1 MANPEDNNDDYWK
14 KAVDLLTGY
23 VLPERKTLF
32 DTLKG
37 NDDIPMIHVRVEDE
51 GGPGYSSGFLSSGG
65 WGTHNT
71 NYTIPYYQP
80 AGNGTDVSEGSYLY
94 RYRVY
99 ITFLATPAAAPPS
112 GEDVIA
118 KFEKTSKVL
127 MDKGGSNSEGEK
139 LDWDT
144 SALVQYI
151 YGSKAALDQLTMW
164 PYSTHGFENRGIKVG
179 DATYVDLLT
188 FTKTAQAF
196 DRVVKFFEDSA
207 VTIGKWDTENIGEG
221 SDSWDG
227 TSAAIFKELI
237 HKLARNY
244 EGYADQLDGKGTDG
258 STVTID
264 TVTVTSEPARALAA
278 AQAVVLEQAQNLR
291 DAWVA
296 WRAESNPQRW
306 LYDMLQDAR
315 FRLIDNQFDNTD
327 FETVSSGSGPYTT
340 WHNYVVSTA
349 NFRNE
354 IVVGEKSYG
363 KPSDMTTWKA
373 IADEAVRRWEQS
385 VQDWLS
391 TKGAEAIVAINK
403 AFKEAEKAF
412 DTSITDKD
420 DRPLSEISAK
430 EEAAAE
436 KKKAEAEAAAAK
448 AAAEKEKAEAK
459 AEAEKEKAEAKAERD
474 KEKAEAEKEKAEAKA
489 EAEKEKAEAK
499 AERDKEKAEAEKE
512 KAEAKAAAE
521 KEKAEAKAEQ
531 EKEKAEAKAEQ
542 EAAKAAA
549 EKEKAEAKAEQ
560 EKEKAEA
567 KAEQEAAKEEAE
579 KEKAE
584 AKAEQAAAKEEAE
597 KEKAEAKQAAAQQQA
612 FVLAQNQKAQDEA
625 KKERERAAAQAEADR
640 AEAKAEQ
647 EAAKAEAEKEKAEA
661 KAEQEA
667 EKAEAKR
674 EQEAAK
680 AQAEQEKAEAK
691 AEQEAAKAEAKAEQE
706 AAKAEAKAEQE
717 AAKAEAEKEK
727 AEAKAEQE
735 AARAEAKQEQAAAR
749 AEAEREQE
757 AARAEADA
765 EREAAKR
772 DQADAQSRA
781 EAQQEEARR
790 EALQERQQARLD
802 AENAKADAQADYEQ
816 QKAEARAE
824 RDAVLQEADRQETA
838 ARQEYE
844 REKAE
849 AQEQRDQAR
858 QDAEQERAE
867 ARREYEREIAAGA
880 DEEEAREEYDR
891 RIAEIDA
898 AEREALE
905 RADAAEAEARSEYD
919 QAKADAQ
926 AEREEART
934 EAEQARKDA
943 KAEYDRRMA
952 GIQAEYDRITADD
965 KDIDELIRQRIADL
979 PEPPDLSAYNGGGS
993 TGSAGS
999 AYSSVFDDNLY
1010 NQDDLA
1016 SALGRPQGGD
1026 ALAGAS
1032 ADGTGTGAGSPG
1044 MYPPMMRG
1052 AGGEAGGNS
1061 GERTRTVIE
1070 PGVGRSGRTAAAQTV
1085 GDEEHRVVPR
1095 STQTSSSTPFMPP
1108 MGGMG
1113 GAGER
1118 PQTESGDR
1126 ERTTW
1131 LAEDED
1137 VWGTDEG
1144 GAPQALGR

>member
-37 NDDIPMIHVRVEDE
+37 NDGIPMIHVRVEDE

-80 AGNGTDVSEGSYLY
+80 AGNDTSVSEGSYLY

-179 DATYVDLLT
+179 DGTYVDLLT

-207 VTIGKWDTENIGEG
+207 VTIGTWDTENIGEG

-227 TSAAIFKELI
+227 TSAAVFKALI

-244 EGYADQLDGKGTDG
+244 EGYADQIDGKGTEG
-258 STVTID
+258 SAVTID
-264 TVTVTSEPARALAA
+264 TVTVSSEPARALAA
-278 AQAVVLEQAQNLR
+278 AQSVVLEQAQNLR

-315 FRLIDNQFDNTD
+315 FNLIENQFEKTD
-327 FETVSSGSGPYTT
+327 FDTVSSGSGPYTT

-349 NFRNE
+349 GFRNE
-354 IVVGEKSYG
+354 IVIGEKSYG
-363 KPSDMTTWKA
+363 RPSDMTTWKA
-373 IADEAVRRWEQS
+373 IAEEAVRRWEQS

-391 TKGAEAIVAINK
+391 TKGAEAIVAVNK

-412 DTSITDKD
+412 DTSITDRD
-420 DRPLSEISAK
+420 DRPLSEIAAK
-430 EEAAAE
+430 EEADAE

-448 AAAEKEKAEAK
+448 AQAEKEKAEAK
-459 AEAEKEKAEAKAERD
+459 AAAEKEKAEAKAERD

-489 EAEKEKAEAK
+489 AAEKEKAEAKAAAEKEKAEAK

-531 EKEKAEAKAEQ
+531 DKEKAEAKAEQ
-542 EAAKAAA
+542 A
-549 EKEKAEAKAEQ
+549 
-560 EKEKAEA
+560 
-567 KAEQEAAKEEAE
+567 AAKEAAE

-584 AKAEQAAAKEEAE
+584 AKAEQAAAKEEAA
-597 KEKAEAKQAAAQQQA
+597 KEKAEAKAAAAEQQA

-647 EAAKAEAEKEKAEA
+647 EAAKEEAAREQAEAKAEQEAAKEEARREQEAAKAQAEKEKAEA

-667 EKAEAKR
+667 
-674 EQEAAK
+674 AK
-680 AQAEQEKAEAK
+680 AA
-691 AEQEAAKAEAKAEQE
+691 
-706 AAKAEAKAEQE
+706 
-717 AAKAEAEKEK
+717 AEKEK

-735 AARAEAKQEQAAAR
+735 AARAEAKADQEAAK
-749 AEAEREQE
+749 AEAKAEQE
-757 AARAEADA
+757 AARAEAVA
-765 EREAAKR
+765 EREAAKQ
-772 DQADAQSRA
+772 DQADARARA

-816 QKAEARAE
+816 QKAEARAD
-824 RDAVLQEADRQETA
+824 RDAALQEADRQEAA

-844 REKAE
+844 REKTE

-858 QDAEQERAE
+858 QDAERERAE
-867 ARREYEREIAAGA
+867 ARREYEREIAAGT
-880 DEEEAREEYDR
+880 DEKEAREEYDR
-891 RIAEIDA
+891 RIEEIDA

-919 QAKADAQ
+919 RAKADAQ

-943 KAEYDRRMA
+943 KSAYDQRMRD
-952 GIQAEYDRITADD
+952 IQAEYDRINADQ

-979 PEPPDLSAYNGGGS
+979 PEPPDLSAHGGGS

-999 AYSSVFDDNLY
+999 TYSSVFDDNLY

-1016 SALGRPQGGD
+1016 SALGRPQGSD

-1032 ADGTGTGAGSPG
+1032 GDGTGTGAGSPG

-1052 AGGEAGGNS
+1052 AGGDAGGNS

-1070 PGVGRSGRTAAAQTV
+1070 PTVGRSGRTTAAQTV
-1085 GDEEHRVVPR
+1085 DDEEHRVVPR
-1095 STQTSSSTPFMPP
+1095 STQTSSSMPFMPP

>member
-1 MANPEDNNDDYWK
+1 MANPGDNNNDNWK

-32 DTLKG
+32 DDLKG
-37 NDDIPMIHVRVEDE
+37 NDGIPLIHVRLDKH
-51 GGPGYSSGFLSSGG
+51 GGPDYSSGFLSSSG
-65 WGTHNT
+65 WKTHNT
-71 NYTIPYYQP
+71 DYTIPFYRPSDDSQ
-80 AGNGTDVSEGSYLY
+80 DVSAGKYLY
-94 RYRVY
+94 RYRAY
-99 ITFLATPAAAPPS
+99 ITFLASGQDWPPGGNDIIPDYS
-112 GEDVIA
+112 
-118 KFEKTSKVL
+118 KTSERLK
-127 MDKGGSNSEGEK
+127 DKGGWNKEGEK
-139 LDWDT
+139 LDWNT
-144 SALVQYI
+144 NALVRYV
-151 YGSKAALDQLTMW
+151 YGSRDALSQITMW
-164 PYSTHGFENRGIKVG
+164 PYSTHGFKNRGYPVN
-179 DATYVDLLT
+179 DADYVDLRT
-188 FTKTAQAF
+188 FTETAKAF

-227 TSAAIFKELI
+227 TSAAIFKALI

-244 EGYADQLDGKGTDG
+244 EGYADQLNGKGGEGTA
-258 STVTID
+258 VTID
-264 TVTVTSEPARALAA
+264 GVTVTSAPARALAEA
-278 AQAVVLEQAQNLR
+278 QGVLLAQAQKLHDTWN
-291 DAWVA
+291 AWK
-296 WRAESNPQRW
+296 AESNPQRW
-306 LYDMLQDAR
+306 LYDMLQNAR
-315 FRLIDNQFDNTD
+315 LTLFDTQYDKTD
-327 FETVSSGSGPYTT
+327 IETISNNSGPYTS
-340 WHNYVVSTA
+340 WHNYVVSTDG
-349 NFRNE
+349 FRNE
-354 IVVGEKSYG
+354 IVIEGKSYG
-363 KPSDMTTWKA
+363 KPSEMTTWKA

-391 TKGAEAIVAINK
+391 TAGAEAIVEIHK
-403 AFKEAEKAF
+403 AFKTAEKAF

-430 EEAAAE
+430 VEADAE
-436 KKKAEAEAAAAK
+436 KKKAAAEAAAAK
-448 AAAEKEKAEAK
+448 AER
-459 AEAEKEKAEAKAERD
+459 EKEKAEAKAERE

-489 EAEKEKAEAK
+489 
-499 AERDKEKAEAEKE
+499 
-512 KAEAKAAAE
+512 
-521 KEKAEAKAEQ
+521 
-531 EKEKAEAKAEQ
+531 
-542 EAAKAAA
+542 
-549 EKEKAEAKAEQ
+549 
-560 EKEKAEA
+560 
-567 KAEQEAAKEEAE
+567 EAE

-597 KEKAEAKQAAAQQQA
+597 KEKAEAKAEQEREKAEAKAEQAAAKEEAEKEKAEAKAEQEREKAEAKAEQAAAKEEAEKEKAEAKAEQEREKAEAKAEQAAAKEEAQQQQA
-612 FVLAQNQKAQDEA
+612 LVLAQNQKAQDEA
-625 KKERERAAAQAEADR
+625 KKERERASAQAEADR

-647 EAAKAEAEKEKAEA
+647 EAAKAEAAAEKEAAKQEQAQAKAEA
-661 KAEQEA
+661 E
-667 EKAEAKR
+667 R

-680 AQAEQEKAEAK
+680 AEAEQEKAEAK
-691 AEQEAAKAEAKAEQE
+691 AEQDREKAEAE
-706 AAKAEAKAEQE
+706 AEQE

-735 AARAEAKQEQAAAR
+735 AAKAEAKQEQETAKAEAAAEKEAAEQEQAQAK

-757 AARAEADA
+757 AAKSEAAA

-772 DQADAQSRA
+772 EQTDAQSRA

-790 EALQERQQARLD
+790 EALREQQQARLD
-802 AENAKADAQADYEQ
+802 AQNAKAEAQADYEQ

-824 RDAVLQEADRQETA
+824 RDAALQEADRQEAA

-844 REKAE
+844 QEKAE

-867 ARREYEREIAAGA
+867 ARREYEREIAAGT
-880 DEEEAREEYDR
+880 DEKEAREEYDR
-891 RIAEIDA
+891 RIEEIDA

-919 QAKADAQ
+919 RAKADAQ
-926 AEREEART
+926 AERTEART
-934 EAEQARKDA
+934 EAEPARKDA
-943 KAEYDRRMA
+943 KAEYDQRM
-952 GIQAEYDRITADD
+952 GDIQAEYDRISADQ

-979 PEPPDLSAYNGGGS
+979 PEPPDLSAYNPGGS
-993 TGSAGS
+993 AGSAGS
-999 AYSSVFDDNLY
+999 AYSSAFSDNLY

-1016 SALGRPQGGD
+1016 SALGRPQSGD

-1032 ADGTGTGAGSPG
+1032 AGGTGTGAGSPG

-1052 AGGEAGGNS
+1052 AGGEAGGGS
-1061 GERTRTVIE
+1061 GERARTVIE
-1070 PGVGRSGRTAAAQTV
+1070 PVVGRSGRTAATTPTV
-1085 GDEEHRVVPR
+1085 DDEEHRVVPR

-1108 MGGMG
+1108 MGPMG
-1113 GAGER
+1113 GAGAGDR

>member
-1 MANPEDNNDDYWK
+1 MANPEDNNNDNWK

-37 NDDIPMIHVRVEDE
+37 NDDIPLIHVRTEDE
-51 GGPGYSSGFLSSGG
+51 GGPEYSSGFLSSGG
-65 WGTHNT
+65 WKTHNT
-71 NYTIPYYQP
+71 DYTIPYYRP
-80 AGNGTDVSEGSYLY
+80 AGDGTEVSDGSYLY
-94 RYRVY
+94 QYRVY
-99 ITFLATPAAAPPS
+99 ITFLASGQSWPPS
-112 GEDVIA
+112 GDDIIPGYT
-118 KFEKTSKVL
+118 KTSDKL
-127 MDKGGSNSEGEK
+127 KDKGGTNSEGEK

-144 SALVQYI
+144 NPLVQYL
-151 YGSKAALDQLTMW
+151 YGSKAALSHLTMW
-164 PYSTHGFENRGIKVG
+164 PYSTHGFENRGIPVN
-179 DATYVDLLT
+179 DADYVDLRT
-188 FTKTAQAF
+188 FTEAAKAF

-221 SDSWDG
+221 SDAWDG
-227 TSAAIFKELI
+227 TSAIIFKELI

-244 EGYADQLDGKGTDG
+244 EGYADQVSGKGGDEVA
-258 STVTID
+258 VTID
-264 TVTVTSEPARALAA
+264 DVTVTSEPARALAE
-278 AQAVVLEQAQNLR
+278 AQRVILTQAQNLYN
-291 DAWVA
+291 AWEA
-296 WRAESNPQRW
+296 WKAESNPQRW

-315 FRLIDNQFDNTD
+315 LKLFDTQFDKTD
-327 FETVSSGSGPYTT
+327 IDTVSSGSGMATS
-340 WHNYVVSTA
+340 WHNYVVSTSG
-349 NFRNE
+349 FRNE
-354 IVVGEKSYG
+354 ILIGDKSYG

-391 TKGAEAIVAINK
+391 TAGAEAIVAIHN
-403 AFKEAEKAF
+403 AFKAAEKAF

-420 DRPLSEISAK
+420 DRPLSEISADA
-430 EEAAAE
+430 EADAE

-448 AAAEKEKAEAK
+448 AEAEREKAEAKAEREREK
-459 AEAEKEKAEAKAERD
+459 AEAEKEKAAAKAEAEREKAEAKAERER
-474 KEKAEAEKEKAEAKA
+474 EKAEAEKEKAEAKA
-489 EAEKEKAEAK
+489 EAEREKAEAK
-499 AERDKEKAEAEKE
+499 AEHER
-512 KAEAKAAAE
+512 
-521 KEKAEAKAEQ
+521 
-531 EKEKAEAKAEQ
+531 EKAEAKAEQ
-542 EAAKAAA
+542 EAAKAEADKEKAEAKAEADREKAEEKAEQEAAKAEAKAEQEAAKADA

-560 EKEKAEA
+560 
-567 KAEQEAAKEEAE
+567 QAE
-579 KEKAE
+579 K
-584 AKAEQAAAKEEAE
+584 AAAKQDAEE
-597 KEKAEAKQAAAQQQA
+597 QRQ
-612 FVLAQNQKAQDEA
+612 FILAQNQKAQADA
-625 KKERERAAAQAEADR
+625 NKERERAAAQAEADR

-647 EAAKAEAEKEKAEA
+647 AAAKEEAEKEKAEA

-680 AQAEQEKAEAK
+680 A
-691 AEQEAAKAEAKAEQE
+691 
-706 AAKAEAKAEQE
+706 
-717 AAKAEAEKEK
+717 EAEKEK

-735 AARAEAKQEQAAAR
+735 AEKAAAKQEQEAAKQEAEQEKAAAKQ
-749 AEAEREQE
+749 EQE
-757 AARAEADA
+757 AAKQEAEQEKAAAKQEQEAAKAEADA
-765 EREAAKR
+765 EREAAK
-772 DQADAQSRA
+772 QEQSDAQARA

-790 EALQERQQARLD
+790 AALQERQQARLD
-802 AENAKADAQADYEQ
+802 AQNAKDDAQADYEQ

-824 RDAVLQEADRQETA
+824 RDAALQDADRQEQQ

-844 REKAE
+844 QEKAQ

-858 QDAEQERAE
+858 EDAERERAE
-867 ARREYEREIAAGA
+867 ARQEYDREIAAGR
-880 DEEEAREEYDR
+880 DENDAREDYDR

-898 AEREALE
+898 AEREAVE
-905 RADAAEAEARSEYD
+905 RADAAEADARAEYD
-919 QAKADAQ
+919 EAKADVQ
-926 AEREEART
+926 AERDEARG

-943 KAEYDRRMA
+943 KADYDRRMA
-952 GIQAEYDRITADD
+952 DIQAEYDRIGADD

-979 PEPPDLSAYNGGGS
+979 PEPPDLSGYPQGGS
-993 TGSAGS
+993 GGSAGS
-999 AYSSVFDDNLY
+999 AYSSVFSDNLY

-1016 SALGRPQGGD
+1016 SALGRPQGD

-1032 ADGTGTGAGSPG
+1032 ADGSGTGAGSPG

-1052 AGGEAGGNS
+1052 AGGEAGGGGS
-1061 GERTRTVIE
+1061 GERTRNVIE
-1070 PGVGRSGRTAAAQTV
+1070 PSVGRSARTAATTTV
-1085 GDEEHRVVPR
+1085 DEEHRVAPR

-1113 GAGER
+1113 GAGEGR

>member
-37 NDDIPMIHVRVEDE
+37 NDGIPMIHVRVEDE

-80 AGNGTDVSEGSYLY
+80 AGNDQDVSEGSYLY

-99 ITFLATPAAAPPS
+99 ITFLATPSAAPPS

-151 YGSKAALDQLTMW
+151 YGSVSALDQLTMW

-179 DATYVDLLT
+179 DSTYVDLLT
-188 FTKTAQAF
+188 FTNTARAF
-196 DRVVKFFEDSA
+196 DRVVKFFEDGS

-244 EGYADQLDGKGTDG
+244 EGYADQLDGKGTEG
-258 STVTID
+258 SAVTID
-264 TVTVTSEPARALAA
+264 TVTVTSEPARALAT
-278 AQAVVLEQAQNLR
+278 AQGVVLAQAQNLR

-315 FRLIDNQFDNTD
+315 LTLFDTQFDKTD
-327 FETVSSGSGPYTT
+327 IDTVSSGSGAYTS

-349 NFRNE
+349 GFRNE
-354 IVVGEKSYG
+354 IVIGEKSYG

-412 DTSITDKD
+412 DTSITDRD

-430 EEAAAE
+430 EEADAE
-436 KKKAEAEAAAAK
+436 KKKAAAEAAAAK
-448 AAAEKEKAEAK
+448 AEAEREKAEAKAERDREKAEAKAERDREKAEADKEKAEAK
-459 AEAEKEKAEAKAERD
+459 AEADREKAEAKAERD
-474 KEKAEAEKEKAEAKA
+474 REKAEADKERAEAKA
-489 EAEKEKAEAK
+489 EADREKAEAK
-499 AERDKEKAEAEKE
+499 AERDREKAEADKE
-512 KAEAKAAAE
+512 RAEAKAEADREKADAKAVQEAAKAE
-521 KEKAEAKAEQ
+521 ADKEKAEAKAEQ
-531 EKEKAEAKAEQ
+531 Q
-542 EAAKAAA
+542 
-549 EKEKAEAKAEQ
+549 
-560 EKEKAEA
+560 
-567 KAEQEAAKEEAE
+567 
-579 KEKAE
+579 
-584 AKAEQAAAKEEAE
+584 
-597 KEKAEAKQAAAQQQA
+597 KEKAEAKQEAAEQQA
-612 FVLAQNQKAQDEA
+612 FIRAQNQKAQDEA
-625 KKERERAAAQAEADR
+625 RKERERAAAQAEADR
-640 AEAKAEQ
+640 SEAKAEQ

-667 EKAEAKR
+667 EKAEAK
-674 EQEAAK
+674 AA
-680 AQAEQEKAEAK
+680 
-691 AEQEAAKAEAKAEQE
+691 
-706 AAKAEAKAEQE
+706 QE

-727 AEAKAEQE
+727 AEAKAAQEAAKSEAKAQQE
-735 AARAEAKQEQAAAR
+735 AARAEAAAG
-749 AEAEREQE
+749 
-757 AARAEADA
+757 
-765 EREAAKR
+765 REAAEQ
-772 DQADAQSRA
+772 DQADAQARA
-781 EAQQEEARR
+781 EARQEEARR
-790 EALQERQQARLD
+790 EALQEKQQARLD
-802 AENAKADAQADYEQ
+802 AQHAKADAQADYEQ
-816 QKAEARAE
+816 QKSEARAE
-824 RDAVLQEADRQETA
+824 RDAALQEADRQEAA

-844 REKAE
+844 QEKAE
-849 AQEQRDQAR
+849 AQEQRDRAR

-867 ARREYEREIAAGA
+867 ARQEYERQIAAGT
-880 DEEEAREEYDR
+880 DENEAREEYDR
-891 RIAEIDA
+891 RLAEIDA

-919 QAKADAQ
+919 EAKAGAQ

-943 KAEYDRRMA
+943 KAEYDRRMG
-952 GIQAEYDRITADD
+952 GIQAEYDRMTAGE
-965 KDIDELIRQRIADL
+965 KDIDELIRRRIADL
-979 PEPPDLSAYNGGGS
+979 PEPPDLSAWNGGGS

-999 AYSSVFDDNLY
+999 TGSGSAYSSVFNDNLY
-1010 NQDDLA
+1010 NQDDLT
-1016 SALGRPQGGD
+1016 SALGRPQGGG

-1032 ADGTGTGAGSPG
+1032 ADGTGTGPGSPG

-1052 AGGEAGGNS
+1052 AGGEAGGGS

-1070 PGVGRSGRTAAAQTV
+1070 PSAGRSGRPAGAAQTV
-1085 GDEEHRVVPR
+1085 DDEEHRVVPR
-1095 STQTSSSTPFMPP
+1095 TTQTSSSTPFMPP

-1113 GAGER
+1113 GAGDR

>member
-37 NDDIPMIHVRVEDE
+37 NDGIPMIHVRVEDE

-80 AGNGTDVSEGSYLY
+80 AGNDTSVSEGSYLY

-179 DATYVDLLT
+179 DGTYVDLLT

-207 VTIGKWDTENIGEG
+207 VTLGAWDTENIGEG

-227 TSAAIFKELI
+227 TSAAVFKALV

-244 EGYADQLDGKGTDG
+244 EGYADQIDGKGTDG
-258 STVTID
+258 SAVTID

-278 AQAVVLEQAQNLR
+278 AQSVVLEQAQNLR

-315 FRLIDNQFDNTD
+315 FNLIENQFEKTD
-327 FETVSSGSGPYTT
+327 FDTVSSGSGPYTT

-349 NFRNE
+349 GFRNE

-363 KPSDMTTWKA
+363 RPSDMTTWKA

-391 TKGAEAIVAINK
+391 TKGAEAIVAVNK

-412 DTSITDKD
+412 DTSITDRD
-420 DRPLSEISAK
+420 DRPLSEIAAK
-430 EEAAAE
+430 EEADAE

-448 AAAEKEKAEAK
+448 AQAEKEKAEAK
-459 AEAEKEKAEAKAERD
+459 AQAEKEKAEAKAERE
-474 KEKAEAEKEKAEAKA
+474 KEKAEAEKEKADAKA
-489 EAEKEKAEAK
+489 QAEKEKAEAK
-499 AERDKEKAEAEKE
+499 AEREKEKAEAEKE
-512 KAEAKAAAE
+512 KADAKAQAE
-521 KEKAEAKAEQ
+521 KEKAEAKAEREKEKSEA
-531 EKEKAEAKAEQ
+531 EKEKADAKAEQ
-542 EAAKAAA
+542 ER
-549 EKEKAEAKAEQ
+549 
-560 EKEKAEA
+560 
-567 KAEQEAAKEEAE
+567 
-579 KEKAE
+579 EKAE

-597 KEKAEAKQAAAQQQA
+597 KEKAEAKAEQEREKAEAKAEQAAAKEEAEKEKAEAKAAAAEQQA

-647 EAAKAEAEKEKAEA
+647 EAAKEEVEKEKAEARAEQEREKAEARAEQAAAKEEAEKEKAEA
-661 KAEQEA
+661 KAEQ
-667 EKAEAKR
+667 
-674 EQEAAK
+674 AA
-680 AQAEQEKAEAK
+680 ARAEAK
-691 AEQEAAKAEAKAEQE
+691 AEQDAV
-706 AAKAEAKAEQE
+706 
-717 AAKAEAEKEK
+717 
-727 AEAKAEQE
+727 
-735 AARAEAKQEQAAAR
+735 
-749 AEAEREQE
+749 
-757 AARAEADA
+757 RAEADA
-765 EREAAKR
+765 EREAATR
-772 DQADAQSRA
+772 EQADARSRA

-816 QKAEARAE
+816 QKTEARAD
-824 RDAVLQEADRQETA
+824 RDTALQEADRQEAA

-844 REKAE
+844 REKDE

-858 QDAEQERAE
+858 QDAERERAE
-867 ARREYEREIAAGA
+867 ARREYEREIAAGT
-880 DEEEAREEYDR
+880 DEKEAREEYDR
-891 RIAEIDA
+891 RIAGIDA
-898 AEREALE
+898 AEQAAAD
-905 RADAAEAEARSEYD
+905 RAAAAEADAKREYD
-919 QAKADAQ
+919 EAKADAQ
-926 AEREEART
+926 AEREEVRT

-943 KAEYDRRMA
+943 KSAYDQRMRD
-952 GIQAEYDRITADD
+952 IQAEYDRINAGE

-979 PEPPDLSAYNGGGS
+979 PEPPDLSAYGGGS

-1010 NQDDLA
+1010 NQDDLS
-1016 SALGRPQGGD
+1016 SALGRPQGSG

-1032 ADGTGTGAGSPG
+1032 ADGTGTGSGSPG
-1044 MYPPMMRG
+1044 MYPPMTRG

-1070 PGVGRSGRTAAAQTV
+1070 PAVGRSGRTTGAQTV

-1095 STQTSSSTPFMPP
+1095 STPTSSSTPFMPP

>member
-37 NDDIPMIHVRVEDE
+37 NDGIPMIHVRVEDE
-51 GGPGYSSGFLSSGG
+51 GGPEYSSGFLSSGG

-80 AGNGTDVSEGSYLY
+80 AGNDTSVSEGSYLY
-94 RYRVY
+94 QYRVY

-179 DATYVDLLT
+179 DGTYVDLLT

-227 TSAAIFKELI
+227 TSAAVFKELI

-244 EGYADQLDGKGTDG
+244 EGYADQIDGKGTAG
-258 STVTID
+258 SAVTID

-278 AQAVVLEQAQNLR
+278 AQGVVLEQAQNLR

-315 FRLIDNQFDNTD
+315 FNLIDNQFDKTD
-327 FETVSSGSGPYTT
+327 FDTVSSGSGPYTT

-354 IVVGEKSYG
+354 IVIGEKSYG

-373 IADEAVRRWEQS
+373 IAEEAVRRWEQS

-391 TKGAEAIVAINK
+391 TKGAEAIVAVNK

-412 DTSITDKD
+412 DTSITDRD
-420 DRPLSEISAK
+420 DRPLSEIAAR
-430 EEAAAE
+430 EEADAE
-436 KKKAEAEAAAAK
+436 KKKAEADAAA
-448 AAAEKEKAEAK
+448 AK
-459 AEAEKEKAEAKAERD
+459 AEAEKEKAEAKAERE

-499 AERDKEKAEAEKE
+499 AEREKE
-512 KAEAKAAAE
+512 KAEA
-521 KEKAEAKAEQ
+521 

-542 EAAKAAA
+542 EAAKA
-549 EKEKAEAKAEQ
+549 EA

-567 KAEQEAAKEEAE
+567 KAEQEAAKAEAE

-597 KEKAEAKQAAAQQQA
+597 KEKAEAKAAAAEQQA

-647 EAAKAEAEKEKAEA
+647 EAAKEEAEKEKAEARAEQEAAQAEAKREQEAAKAQAEKEKAEA

-667 EKAEAKR
+667 EKAEAK
-674 EQEAAK
+674 
-680 AQAEQEKAEAK
+680 AEQAAAREEAEKEKAEAR
-691 AEQEAAKAEAKAEQE
+691 AEQEAAQ
-706 AAKAEAKAEQE
+706 AEAKAEQE

-727 AEAKAEQE
+727 AEARAEQE
-735 AARAEAKQEQAAAR
+735 AAQAEAKQEQAAAR
-749 AEAEREQE
+749 
-757 AARAEADA
+757 ADA

-824 RDAVLQEADRQETA
+824 RDAALQEADRQEAA

-844 REKAE
+844 QEKAE

-867 ARREYEREIAAGA
+867 ARQEYEREIASGTA
-880 DEEEAREEYDR
+880 ENEAREEYDR

-898 AEREALE
+898 AERGAVD
-905 RADAAEAEARSEYD
+905 RANAAEAEARNEYD
-919 QAKADAQ
+919 RAKADAQ

-943 KAEYDRRMA
+943 KAEYDQRM
-952 GIQAEYDRITADD
+952 GDIQAEYDRINADQ
-965 KDIDELIRQRIADL
+965 KNIDELIRQRIADL
-979 PEPPDLSAYNGGGS
+979 PQPPDVSAYNGGGS
-993 TGSAGS
+993 PGS
-999 AYSSVFDDNLY
+999 AYSSVFNDNLY
-1010 NQDDLA
+1010 NQDDPS
-1016 SALGRPQGGD
+1016 SALGRPQGSG

-1032 ADGTGTGAGSPG
+1032 ADGTGTGSGSPG

-1070 PGVGRSGRTAAAQTV
+1070 PAVGRSGRTTAAQTV
-1085 GDEEHRVVPR
+1085 DDEEHRVVPR
-1095 STQTSSSTPFMPP
+1095 TTQTSSSTPFMPP

>member
-37 NDDIPMIHVRVEDE
+37 NDGIPMIHVRVEDE

-80 AGNGTDVSEGSYLY
+80 AGNDTSVSEGSYLY

-144 SALVQYI
+144 SALVQYV

-207 VTIGKWDTENIGEG
+207 VTIGTWDTENIGEG

-227 TSAAIFKELI
+227 TSAAVFKALI

-244 EGYADQLDGKGTDG
+244 EGYADQIDGKGTEG
-258 STVTID
+258 SAVTID
-264 TVTVTSEPARALAA
+264 TVTVSSEPARALAA
-278 AQAVVLEQAQNLR
+278 AQSVVLEQAQNLR

-315 FRLIDNQFDNTD
+315 FNLIENQFEKTD
-327 FETVSSGSGPYTT
+327 FDTVSSGSGPYTS

-349 NFRNE
+349 GFRNE
-354 IVVGEKSYG
+354 IVIGEKSYG
-363 KPSDMTTWKA
+363 RPSDMTTWKA
-373 IADEAVRRWEQS
+373 IAEEAVRRWEQS

-391 TKGAEAIVAINK
+391 TKGAEAIVAVNK

-412 DTSITDKD
+412 DTSITDRD
-420 DRPLSEISAK
+420 DRPLSEIAAK

-448 AAAEKEKAEAK
+448 AQAEKEKAEAKAAAEKEKAEAK
-459 AEAEKEKAEAKAERD
+459 AA
-474 KEKAEAEKEKAEAKA
+474 
-489 EAEKEKAEAK
+489 AEKEKAEAK

-531 EKEKAEAKAEQ
+531 DKEKAEAKAEQ

-560 EKEKAEA
+560 A
-567 KAEQEAAKEEAE
+567 AAKEAAE

-584 AKAEQAAAKEEAE
+584 AKAE
-597 KEKAEAKQAAAQQQA
+597 AAQQQA

-625 KKERERAAAQAEADR
+625 KKERERAAAQAEANR

-647 EAAKAEAEKEKAEA
+647 EAAKEEAAKEKAAA

-680 AQAEQEKAEAK
+680 AA
-691 AEQEAAKAEAKAEQE
+691 
-706 AAKAEAKAEQE
+706 
-717 AAKAEAEKEK
+717 AEKEK

-735 AARAEAKQEQAAAR
+735 REKAEAKAEQAAAREEAEKEKAAAKAEQVAARAEAKQEQAAAR

-765 EREAAKR
+765 ERETVTR
-772 DQADAQSRA
+772 EQADARSRA

-816 QKAEARAE
+816 QKAEARAD
-824 RDAVLQEADRQETA
+824 RDAALQEADRQEAA

-844 REKAE
+844 REKTE

-858 QDAEQERAE
+858 QDAERERAE
-867 ARREYEREIAAGA
+867 ARREYEREIAAGT
-880 DEEEAREEYDR
+880 DEKEAREEYDR
-891 RIAEIDA
+891 RIAGIDA
-898 AEREALE
+898 AEQAAVD
-905 RADAAEAEARSEYD
+905 RADAAEADARREYD
-919 QAKADAQ
+919 EAKADAR
-926 AEREEART
+926 AERQEART

-943 KAEYDRRMA
+943 KSAYDQRMRD
-952 GIQAEYDRITADD
+952 IQAEYDRINAGD

-979 PEPPDLSAYNGGGS
+979 PEPPDLSAYGGGS
-993 TGSAGS
+993 TGSSGS

-1016 SALGRPQGGD
+1016 SALGRPQGSD

-1032 ADGTGTGAGSPG
+1032 ADGAGTGAGSPG

-1052 AGGEAGGNS
+1052 AGGDAGGNS

-1070 PGVGRSGRTAAAQTV
+1070 PAVGRSGRTAAAQTV

-1095 STQTSSSTPFMPP
+1095 STPTSSSTPFMPP

>member
-37 NDDIPMIHVRVEDE
+37 NDGIPMIHVRVEDE

-94 RYRVY
+94 QYRVY
-99 ITFLATPAAAPPS
+99 ITFLATPSTAPPS

-179 DATYVDLLT
+179 DGAYVDLLT

-244 EGYADQLDGKGTDG
+244 EGYADQLDGKGSEGLGT
-258 STVTID
+258 TID
-264 TVTVTSEPARALAA
+264 MVMVRSEPARALAA
-278 AQAVVLEQAQNLR
+278 AQGVVRAQAQKLR

-315 FRLIDNQFDNTD
+315 LKLFDTQFDKTD
-327 FETVSSGSGPYTT
+327 IDTVSSGSGPYTT

-349 NFRNE
+349 GFRNE
-354 IVVGEKSYG
+354 IVIGEKSYG

-412 DTSITDKD
+412 DTSITDRD

-430 EEAAAE
+430 EEADAE

-448 AAAEKEKAEAK
+448 AEAEREKAEAK

-474 KEKAEAEKEKAEAKA
+474 REK
-489 EAEKEKAEAK
+489 
-499 AERDKEKAEAEKE
+499 
-512 KAEAKAAAE
+512 
-521 KEKAEAKAEQ
+521 
-531 EKEKAEAKAEQ
+531 
-542 EAAKAAA
+542 
-549 EKEKAEAKAEQ
+549 
-560 EKEKAEA
+560 
-567 KAEQEAAKEEAE
+567 
-579 KEKAE
+579 
-584 AKAEQAAAKEEAE
+584 
-597 KEKAEAKQAAAQQQA
+597 
-612 FVLAQNQKAQDEA
+612 
-625 KKERERAAAQAEADR
+625 

-661 KAEQEA
+661 KAERD
-667 EKAEAKR
+667 R
-674 EQEAAK
+674 E
-680 AQAEQEKAEAK
+680 
-691 AEQEAAKAEAKAEQE
+691 
-706 AAKAEAKAEQE
+706 KAEAKAEQE

-735 AARAEAKQEQAAAR
+735 
-749 AEAEREQE
+749 
-757 AARAEADA
+757 
-765 EREAAKR
+765 
-772 DQADAQSRA
+772 
-781 EAQQEEARR
+781 
-790 EALQERQQARLD
+790 
-802 AENAKADAQADYEQ
+802 
-816 QKAEARAE
+816 
-824 RDAVLQEADRQETA
+824 
-838 ARQEYE
+838 

-849 AQEQRDQAR
+849 AK
-858 QDAEQERAE
+858 AEQEA
-867 ARREYEREIAAGA
+867 
-880 DEEEAREEYDR
+880 
-891 RIAEIDA
+891 
-898 AEREALE
+898 
-905 RADAAEAEARSEYD
+905 
-919 QAKADAQ
+919 AKA
-926 AEREEART
+926 
-934 EAEQARKDA
+934 
-943 KAEYDRRMA
+943 
-952 GIQAEYDRITADD
+952 
-965 KDIDELIRQRIADL
+965 
-979 PEPPDLSAYNGGGS
+979 
-993 TGSAGS
+993 
-999 AYSSVFDDNLY
+999 
-1010 NQDDLA
+1010 
-1016 SALGRPQGGD
+1016 
-1026 ALAGAS
+1026 
-1032 ADGTGTGAGSPG
+1032 
-1044 MYPPMMRG
+1044 
-1052 AGGEAGGNS
+1052 
-1061 GERTRTVIE
+1061 
-1070 PGVGRSGRTAAAQTV
+1070 
-1085 GDEEHRVVPR
+1085 
-1095 STQTSSSTPFMPP
+1095 
-1108 MGGMG
+1108 
-1113 GAGER
+1113 
-1118 PQTESGDR
+1118 
-1126 ERTTW
+1126 
-1131 LAEDED
+1131 
-1137 VWGTDEG
+1137 
-1144 GAPQALGR
+1144 

>member
-37 NDDIPMIHVRVEDE
+37 NDGIPMIHVRVEDE

-80 AGNGTDVSEGSYLY
+80 AGNDTSVSEGSYLY

-179 DATYVDLLT
+179 DGTYVDLLT

-207 VTIGKWDTENIGEG
+207 VTIGTWDTENIGEG

-227 TSAAIFKELI
+227 TSAAVFKALI

-244 EGYADQLDGKGTDG
+244 EGYADQIDGKGTEG
-258 STVTID
+258 SAVTID
-264 TVTVTSEPARALAA
+264 TVTVSSEPARALAA
-278 AQAVVLEQAQNLR
+278 AQSVVLEQAQNLR

-315 FRLIDNQFDNTD
+315 FNLIENQFEKTD
-327 FETVSSGSGPYTT
+327 FDTVSSGSGPYTT

-349 NFRNE
+349 GFRNE
-354 IVVGEKSYG
+354 IVIGEKSYG
-363 KPSDMTTWKA
+363 RPSDMTTWKA
-373 IADEAVRRWEQS
+373 IAEEAVRRWEQS

-412 DTSITDKD
+412 DTSITDRD
-420 DRPLSEISAK
+420 DRPLSEIAAK
-430 EEAAAE
+430 EEATAE

-448 AAAEKEKAEAK
+448 AQAEKEKAEAK
-459 AEAEKEKAEAKAERD
+459 AAAEKEKAEAKAERD

-489 EAEKEKAEAK
+489 AAEKEKAEAKAAAEKEKAEAK

-531 EKEKAEAKAEQ
+531 DKEKAEAKAEQ
-542 EAAKAAA
+542 A
-549 EKEKAEAKAEQ
+549 
-560 EKEKAEA
+560 
-567 KAEQEAAKEEAE
+567 AAKEAAE

-584 AKAEQAAAKEEAE
+584 AKAEQAAAKEEAA
-597 KEKAEAKQAAAQQQA
+597 KEKAEAKAAAAEQQA

-640 AEAKAEQ
+640 AEVKAEQEAAKEEAAREKAEAKAEQ
-647 EAAKAEAEKEKAEA
+647 EAAKEEARREQEAAKAQAEKEKAEA

-667 EKAEAKR
+667 
-674 EQEAAK
+674 AK
-680 AQAEQEKAEAK
+680 AA
-691 AEQEAAKAEAKAEQE
+691 
-706 AAKAEAKAEQE
+706 
-717 AAKAEAEKEK
+717 AEKEK

-735 AARAEAKQEQAAAR
+735 AARAEAKADQEAAK
-749 AEAEREQE
+749 AEAKADQEAAKAEAKAEQE
-757 AARAEADA
+757 AARAEAVA
-765 EREAAKR
+765 EREAAKQ

-790 EALQERQQARLD
+790 EALREQQQARLD
-802 AENAKADAQADYEQ
+802 AQNAKAEAQADYEQ
-816 QKAEARAE
+816 QKAEARAD
-824 RDAVLQEADRQETA
+824 RDAALQEADRQEAA

-844 REKAE
+844 REKTE

-858 QDAEQERAE
+858 QDAERERAE
-867 ARREYEREIAAGA
+867 ARREYEREIAAGT
-880 DEEEAREEYDR
+880 DEKEAREEYDR
-891 RIAEIDA
+891 RIAGIDA
-898 AEREALE
+898 AEQAAVD
-905 RADAAEAEARSEYD
+905 RADAAEADARREYD
-919 QAKADAQ
+919 EAKADAQ
-926 AEREEART
+926 AERQEART

-943 KAEYDRRMA
+943 KSAYDQRMRD
-952 GIQAEYDRITADD
+952 IQAEYDRINAGD

-979 PEPPDLSAYNGGGS
+979 PEPPDLSAHGGGS

-1016 SALGRPQGGD
+1016 SALGRPQGSD

-1032 ADGTGTGAGSPG
+1032 GDGTGTGAGSPG

-1052 AGGEAGGNS
+1052 AGGDAGGNS

-1070 PGVGRSGRTAAAQTV
+1070 PTVGRSGRTTAAQTV
-1085 GDEEHRVVPR
+1085 DDEEHRVVPR
-1095 STQTSSSTPFMPP
+1095 STQTSSSMPFMPP

>member
-37 NDDIPMIHVRVEDE
+37 NDGIPMIHVRVEDE

-80 AGNGTDVSEGSYLY
+80 AGNDTSVSEGSYLY

-179 DATYVDLLT
+179 DGTYVDLLT

-207 VTIGKWDTENIGEG
+207 VTIGTWDTENIGEG

-227 TSAAIFKELI
+227 TSAAVFKALI

-244 EGYADQLDGKGTDG
+244 EGYADQIDGKGTEG
-258 STVTID
+258 SAVTID
-264 TVTVTSEPARALAA
+264 TVTVSSEPARALAA
-278 AQAVVLEQAQNLR
+278 AQSVVLEQAQNLR

-315 FRLIDNQFDNTD
+315 FNLIENQFEKTD
-327 FETVSSGSGPYTT
+327 FDTVSSGSGPYTT

-349 NFRNE
+349 GFRNE
-354 IVVGEKSYG
+354 IVIGEKSYG
-363 KPSDMTTWKA
+363 RPSDMTTWKA
-373 IADEAVRRWEQS
+373 IAEEAVRRWEQS

-391 TKGAEAIVAINK
+391 TKGAEAIVAVNK

-412 DTSITDKD
+412 DTSITDRD
-420 DRPLSEISAK
+420 DRPLSEIAAK
-430 EEAAAE
+430 EEATAE

-448 AAAEKEKAEAK
+448 AQAEKEKAEAK
-459 AEAEKEKAEAKAERD
+459 AAAEKEKAEAKAERD

-489 EAEKEKAEAK
+489 AAEKEKAEAKAAAEKEKAEAKAAAEKEKAEAK

-531 EKEKAEAKAEQ
+531 DKEKAEAKAEQ
-542 EAAKAAA
+542 A
-549 EKEKAEAKAEQ
+549 
-560 EKEKAEA
+560 
-567 KAEQEAAKEEAE
+567 AAKEAAE

-584 AKAEQAAAKEEAE
+584 AKAEQAAAKEEAA
-597 KEKAEAKQAAAQQQA
+597 KEKAEAKAAAAEQQA

-647 EAAKAEAEKEKAEA
+647 EAAKEEAAREKAEAKAEQEAAKEEARREQEAAKAQAEKEKAEA

-667 EKAEAKR
+667 
-674 EQEAAK
+674 AK
-680 AQAEQEKAEAK
+680 AA
-691 AEQEAAKAEAKAEQE
+691 
-706 AAKAEAKAEQE
+706 
-717 AAKAEAEKEK
+717 AEKEK

-735 AARAEAKQEQAAAR
+735 AARAEAV
-749 AEAEREQE
+749 
-757 AARAEADA
+757 A
-765 EREAAKR
+765 EREAAKQ
-772 DQADAQSRA
+772 DQADARARA

-824 RDAVLQEADRQETA
+824 RDAALQEADRQEAA

-844 REKAE
+844 QEKAE

-867 ARREYEREIAAGA
+867 ARREYEREIAAGT
-880 DEEEAREEYDR
+880 DEKEAREEYDR
-891 RIAEIDA
+891 RIEEIDA

-919 QAKADAQ
+919 RAKADAQ

-943 KAEYDRRMA
+943 KSAYDQRMRD
-952 GIQAEYDRITADD
+952 IQAEHDRTSAEQ

-993 TGSAGS
+993 MGSAGS

-1016 SALGRPQGGD
+1016 SALGRPQGSD

-1032 ADGTGTGAGSPG
+1032 ADGTGTGPGSPG

-1052 AGGEAGGNS
+1052 AGGDAGGNS

-1070 PGVGRSGRTAAAQTV
+1070 PTVGRSGRTTAAQTV
-1085 GDEEHRVVPR
+1085 DDEEHRVVPR
-1095 STQTSSSTPFMPP
+1095 STQTSSSMPFMPP

>member
-37 NDDIPMIHVRVEDE
+37 NDGIPMIHVRVEDE

-179 DATYVDLLT
+179 DGTYVDLLT

-244 EGYADQLDGKGTDG
+244 EGYADQLDGKGSDG
-258 STVTID
+258 AGVTID
-264 TVTVTSEPARALAA
+264 TVTVRSEPARALAT
-278 AQAVVLEQAQNLR
+278 AQGVVLEQAQNLR

-315 FRLIDNQFDNTD
+315 LKLFDTQFDKTD
-327 FETVSSGSGPYTT
+327 IDTVSSGGGPYTT
-340 WHNYVVSTA
+340 WNNYVVSTA
-349 NFRNE
+349 GFRNE
-354 IVVGEKSYG
+354 IVIGEKSYG

-412 DTSITDKD
+412 DTSITDRD

-430 EEAAAE
+430 EEADAE

-459 AEAEKEKAEAKAERD
+459 AERDKEKAEAEKEKAEAKAAAEKEKAEAKAERD

-512 KAEAKAAAE
+512 KAEAKA
-521 KEKAEAKAEQ
+521 EQ

-542 EAAKAAA
+542 EAAKAEA

-584 AKAEQAAAKEEAE
+584 AKREAEQ
-597 KEKAEAKQAAAQQQA
+597 QQQ
-612 FVLAQNQKAQDEA
+612 FILAQNQKAQDEA

-647 EAAKAEAEKEKAEA
+647 EAAKEEAAKEKAQAKAEQEAEKAEAKREQEAAKAEAEKEKAEA

-680 AQAEQEKAEAK
+680 A
-691 AEQEAAKAEAKAEQE
+691 
-706 AAKAEAKAEQE
+706 
-717 AAKAEAEKEK
+717 EAEKEK

-735 AARAEAKQEQAAAR
+735 AEKAEAKQEQAAAR

-757 AARAEADA
+757 AAKAEADA

-772 DQADAQSRA
+772 EQADARADA
-781 EAQQEEARR
+781 EARQEEARR
-790 EALQERQQARLD
+790 EALQEKQQARLD

-824 RDAVLQEADRQETA
+824 RDAALQDADRQEA
-838 ARQEYE
+838 QARQEYE
-844 REKAE
+844 QEKAE

-867 ARREYEREIAAGA
+867 ARQEYEREIAAGTP
-880 DEEEAREEYDR
+880 ENEAREEYDR

-898 AEREALE
+898 AEREALD
-905 RADAAEAEARSEYD
+905 RADAAEADARAEYD

-943 KAEYDRRMA
+943 KAEYDRRM
-952 GIQAEYDRITADD
+952 GDIQAEYDRINAGD

-1016 SALGRPQGGD
+1016 SALGRPQSDG

-1032 ADGTGTGAGSPG
+1032 ADGTGTGSGSPG

-1052 AGGEAGGNS
+1052 AGGEAGGSS

-1070 PGVGRSGRTAAAQTV
+1070 PTVGRSGRTVAAQTV
-1085 GDEEHRVVPR
+1085 DDEEHRVVPR

>member
-37 NDDIPMIHVRVEDE
+37 NDGIPMIHVRVEDE

-80 AGNGTDVSEGSYLY
+80 AGNDQDVSEGSYLY

-99 ITFLATPAAAPPS
+99 ITFLATPSAAPPS

-151 YGSKAALDQLTMW
+151 YGSVSALDQLTMW

-179 DATYVDLLT
+179 DSTYVDLLT
-188 FTKTAQAF
+188 FTNTARAF
-196 DRVVKFFEDSA
+196 DRVVKFFEDGS

-244 EGYADQLDGKGTDG
+244 EGYADQLDGKGTEG
-258 STVTID
+258 SAVTID
-264 TVTVTSEPARALAA
+264 TVTVTSEPARALAT
-278 AQAVVLEQAQNLR
+278 AQGVVLAQAQNLR

-315 FRLIDNQFDNTD
+315 LTLFDTQFDKTD
-327 FETVSSGSGPYTT
+327 IDTVSSGSGAYTS

-349 NFRNE
+349 GFRNE
-354 IVVGEKSYG
+354 IVIGEKSYG

-412 DTSITDKD
+412 DTSITDRD

-430 EEAAAE
+430 EEADAE
-436 KKKAEAEAAAAK
+436 KKKAAAEAAAAK
-448 AAAEKEKAEAK
+448 A
-459 AEAEKEKAEAKAERD
+459 EAEREKAEAKAERD
-474 KEKAEAEKEKAEAKA
+474 R
-489 EAEKEKAEAK
+489 EKAEAK
-499 AERDKEKAEAEKE
+499 AERDREKAEADRERDEAKAEADRE
-512 KAEAKAAAE
+512 KAEAKAERDREKAEADRERDEAKAEADREKADAKAAQE
-521 KEKAEAKAEQ
+521 AAKAEADKEKAEAKAEQ
-531 EKEKAEAKAEQ
+531 Q
-542 EAAKAAA
+542 
-549 EKEKAEAKAEQ
+549 
-560 EKEKAEA
+560 
-567 KAEQEAAKEEAE
+567 
-579 KEKAE
+579 
-584 AKAEQAAAKEEAE
+584 
-597 KEKAEAKQAAAQQQA
+597 KEKAEAKQEAAEQQA
-612 FVLAQNQKAQDEA
+612 FIRAQNQKAQDEA
-625 KKERERAAAQAEADR
+625 RKERERATAQAEADR
-640 AEAKAEQ
+640 SEAKAAQ

-667 EKAEAKR
+667 EKAEAKAA
-674 EQEAAK
+674 QEAA
-680 AQAEQEKAEAK
+680 E
-691 AEQEAAKAEAKAEQE
+691 
-706 AAKAEAKAEQE
+706 
-717 AAKAEAEKEK
+717 AEAEKEK

-735 AARAEAKQEQAAAR
+735 AAKSEAKAQ
-749 AEAEREQE
+749 QE
-757 AARAEADA
+757 AARAEAA
-765 EREAAKR
+765 AGREAAER
-772 DQADAQSRA
+772 DQADAQARA
-781 EAQQEEARR
+781 EARQEEARR
-790 EALQERQQARLD
+790 EALQEKQQARLD
-802 AENAKADAQADYEQ
+802 AQHAKADAQADYEQ
-816 QKAEARAE
+816 QKSEARAE
-824 RDAVLQEADRQETA
+824 RDAALQEADRQEAA

-844 REKAE
+844 QEKAE
-849 AQEQRDQAR
+849 AQEQRDRAR

-867 ARREYEREIAAGA
+867 ARQEYERQIAAGT
-880 DEEEAREEYDR
+880 DENEAREEYDR
-891 RIAEIDA
+891 RLAEIDA

-919 QAKADAQ
+919 EAKAGAQ

-943 KAEYDRRMA
+943 KAEYDRRMG
-952 GIQAEYDRITADD
+952 GIQAEYDRMTAGE
-965 KDIDELIRQRIADL
+965 KDIDELIRRRIADL
-979 PEPPDLSAYNGGGS
+979 PEPPDLSAWNGGGS
-993 TGSAGS
+993 AGSTGSGS
-999 AYSSVFDDNLY
+999 AYSSVFNDNLY
-1010 NQDDLA
+1010 NQDDLT
-1016 SALGRPQGGD
+1016 SALGRPQGGG

-1032 ADGTGTGAGSPG
+1032 ADGTGTGPGSPG

-1052 AGGEAGGNS
+1052 AGGEAGGGS

-1070 PGVGRSGRTAAAQTV
+1070 PSAGRSGRPAGAAQTV
-1085 GDEEHRVVPR
+1085 DDEEHRVVPR
-1095 STQTSSSTPFMPP
+1095 TTQTSSSTPFMPP

-1113 GAGER
+1113 GAGDR

>member
-1 MANPEDNNDDYWK
+1 MANPGDNNNDNWK

-23 VLPERKTLF
+23 ILPERKTLF

-37 NDDIPMIHVRVEDE
+37 NDDIPLIHVRVEDE
-51 GGPGYSSGFLSSGG
+51 GGPEYSSGFLSSGG
-65 WGTHNT
+65 WKTHNT
-71 NYTIPYYQP
+71 DYTIPYYRP
-80 AGNGTDVSEGSYLY
+80 AGDGTDVSEGSYLY

-99 ITFLATPAAAPPS
+99 ITFLASGQALPPS
-112 GEDVIA
+112 GDDVIPGYT
-118 KFEKTSKVL
+118 KTSQVL
-127 MDKGGSNSEGEK
+127 KDKGGTNSEGEK

-144 SALVQYI
+144 NPLVQYI
-151 YGSKAALDQLTMW
+151 YGSKAALSQLTMW
-164 PYSTHGFENRGIKVG
+164 PYSTHGFENRGLPVN
-179 DATYVDLLT
+179 DADYVDLRT
-188 FTKTAQAF
+188 FTNAAQAF

-207 VTIGKWDTENIGEG
+207 VTVGKWDTENIGEG

-244 EGYADQLDGKGTDG
+244 EGYADQLNGKGGGDAA
-258 STVTID
+258 VTID
-264 TVTVTSEPARALAA
+264 GVTVTSEPARALAE
-278 AQAVVLEQAQNLR
+278 AQHVVLTQAQNLYN
-291 DAWVA
+291 AWEA
-296 WRAESNPQRW
+296 WKAESNPQRW

-315 FRLIDNQFDNTD
+315 LKLFDTQFDKTD
-327 FETVSSGSGPYTT
+327 IDTVSSGSGPYTT

-354 IVVGEKSYG
+354 IVIGEKSYG

-385 VQDWLS
+385 VQDWLG

-403 AFKEAEKAF
+403 AFKAAEKAF

-420 DRPLSEISAK
+420 DRPLSEISA
-430 EEAAAE
+430 EAEADAE

-448 AAAEKEKAEAK
+448 AEAEREKAEAK
-459 AEAEKEKAEAKAERD
+459 AEAEREKAEAKAERD
-474 KEKAEAEKEKAEAKA
+474 REKAEAEKEKAEAKA
-489 EAEKEKAEAK
+489 EAEREKAEAK
-499 AERDKEKAEAEKE
+499 AERDREKAEAEAE
-512 KAEAKAAAE
+512 QEAAKAEAD

-531 EKEKAEAKAEQ
+531 EREKAEAKAEQ
-542 EAAKAAA
+542 EAAKAEA

-560 EKEKAEA
+560 ER
-567 KAEQEAAKEEAE
+567 
-579 KEKAE
+579 EKAE
-584 AKAEQAAAKEEAE
+584 AKAEQAAAKEEA
-597 KEKAEAKQAAAQQQA
+597 AKQQA
-612 FVLAQNQKAQDEA
+612 LILAQNQKAQDEA

-680 AQAEQEKAEAK
+680 AEAEKEKAEAK
-691 AEQEAAKAEAKAEQE
+691 AEQEKE
-706 AAKAEAKAEQE
+706 KAEAKAEQE

-727 AEAKAEQE
+727 AAAKAEQE
-735 AARAEAKQEQAAAR
+735 AAKAEAAAEKEAAKQEQAQAR

-757 AARAEADA
+757 AAKAEADA

-772 DQADAQSRA
+772 EQTDAQARA

-790 EALQERQQARLD
+790 EALQEKQQARLD
-802 AENAKADAQADYEQ
+802 AQNAKAEAQADYEQ

-824 RDAVLQEADRQETA
+824 RDAALRDADRQEAA

-844 REKAE
+844 QEKAE

-867 ARREYEREIAAGA
+867 ARREYEREIAAGT
-880 DEEEAREEYDR
+880 DEDVAREEYDR

-898 AEREALE
+898 AEREAVE

-943 KAEYDRRMA
+943 KAEYDQRM
-952 GIQAEYDRITADD
+952 GDIQAEYDRISAEQ

-979 PEPPDLSAYNGGGS
+979 PEPPDLSAYNPGGS

-999 AYSSVFDDNLY
+999 AYSSAFSDNLY

-1016 SALGRPQGGD
+1016 SALGRPQSGD

-1032 ADGTGTGAGSPG
+1032 AGGTGTGAGSPG

-1061 GERTRTVIE
+1061 GERARTVIE
-1070 PGVGRSGRTAAAQTV
+1070 PVVGRSGRTAATTPTV
-1085 GDEEHRVVPR
+1085 DDEEHRVVPR

-1108 MGGMG
+1108 MGPMG
-1113 GAGER
+1113 GAGAGDR

>member
-37 NDDIPMIHVRVEDE
+37 NDGIPMIHVRVEDE

-80 AGNGTDVSEGSYLY
+80 AGNDTSVSEGSYLY

-179 DATYVDLLT
+179 DGTYVDLLT

-207 VTIGKWDTENIGEG
+207 VTIGTWDTENIGEG

-227 TSAAIFKELI
+227 TSAAVFKALI

-244 EGYADQLDGKGTDG
+244 EGYADQIDGKGTEG
-258 STVTID
+258 SAVTID
-264 TVTVTSEPARALAA
+264 TVTVSSEPARALAA
-278 AQAVVLEQAQNLR
+278 AQSVVLEQAQNLR

-315 FRLIDNQFDNTD
+315 FNLIENQFEKTD
-327 FETVSSGSGPYTT
+327 FDTVSSGSGPYTT

-349 NFRNE
+349 GFRNE
-354 IVVGEKSYG
+354 IVIGEKSYG
-363 KPSDMTTWKA
+363 RPSDMTTWKA
-373 IADEAVRRWEQS
+373 IAEEAVRRWEQS

-391 TKGAEAIVAINK
+391 TKGAEAIVAVNK

-412 DTSITDKD
+412 DTSVTDKD

-448 AAAEKEKAEAK
+448 AQAEKEKAEAK
-459 AEAEKEKAEAKAERD
+459 AQAEKEKAEAKAERD

-489 EAEKEKAEAK
+489 QAEKEKAEAK

-512 KAEAKAAAE
+512 KAEAKAQA
-521 KEKAEAKAEQ
+521 

-542 EAAKAAA
+542 EAAKAQA
-549 EKEKAEAKAEQ
+549 EKEKAEAKAQ
-560 EKEKAEA
+560 
-567 KAEQEAAKEEAE
+567 AE

-584 AKAEQAAAKEEAE
+584 AKAEQAAAK
-597 KEKAEAKQAAAQQQA
+597 AEAQQQQA

-647 EAAKAEAEKEKAEA
+647 EAAKAQAEKEKAEA

-680 AQAEQEKAEAK
+680 AEAEKEKAEAKAEQEKEKAEAKAEQAAAKEEAEKEKAEAK

-706 AAKAEAKAEQE
+706 AAKAEAV
-717 AAKAEAEKEK
+717 
-727 AEAKAEQE
+727 
-735 AARAEAKQEQAAAR
+735 
-749 AEAEREQE
+749 
-757 AARAEADA
+757 A
-765 EREAAKR
+765 EREAAKQ
-772 DQADAQSRA
+772 DQADARARA

-816 QKAEARAE
+816 QKAEARAD
-824 RDAVLQEADRQETA
+824 RDAALQEADRQEAA

-844 REKAE
+844 REKTE

-858 QDAEQERAE
+858 QDAERERAE
-867 ARREYEREIAAGA
+867 ARREYEREIAAGT
-880 DEEEAREEYDR
+880 DEKEAREEYDR
-891 RIAEIDA
+891 RIAGIDA
-898 AEREALE
+898 AEQAAVD
-905 RADAAEAEARSEYD
+905 RADAAEADARREYD
-919 QAKADAQ
+919 EAKADAQ
-926 AEREEART
+926 AERQEART

-943 KAEYDRRMA
+943 KSAYDQRMRD
-952 GIQAEYDRITADD
+952 IQAEYDRINADQ

-1010 NQDDLA
+1010 NQDDLS
-1016 SALGRPQGGD
+1016 SALGRPQGSD
-1026 ALAGAS
+1026 VLAGAS
-1032 ADGTGTGAGSPG
+1032 ADGTGTGPGSPG

-1070 PGVGRSGRTAAAQTV
+1070 PAVGRSGRTTAAQTV
-1085 GDEEHRVVPR
+1085 DDEEHRVVPR
-1095 STQTSSSTPFMPP
+1095 STQTSSSMPFMPP

>member
-127 MDKGGSNSEGEK
+127 KDKGGTNSEGEK

-179 DATYVDLLT
+179 DGTYVDLLT

-244 EGYADQLDGKGTDG
+244 EGYADQLDGKGTEG
-258 STVTID
+258 SAVTID
-264 TVTVTSEPARALAA
+264 TVTVRSEPARALAA
-278 AQAVVLEQAQNLR
+278 AQGVVLEQAQNLR

-306 LYDMLQDAR
+306 LYDMLQEAR
-315 FRLIDNQFDNTD
+315 FNLIDHQFERTD

-349 NFRNE
+349 EFRNE
-354 IVVGEKSYG
+354 IVIGEKSYG

-412 DTSITDKD
+412 DTSITDRD
-420 DRPLSEISAK
+420 SRPLSEISAK

-459 AEAEKEKAEAKAERD
+459 AAAEKEKAEAKAERD
-474 KEKAEAEKEKAEAKA
+474 REKAAAEKEKAEAKA
-489 EAEKEKAEAK
+489 A
-499 AERDKEKAEAEKE
+499 AEKE

-531 EKEKAEAKAEQ
+531 EAAKAEAKAEQAAAKEEAAKEKAEAKAEQ
-542 EAAKAAA
+542 EAAKA
-549 EKEKAEAKAEQ
+549 
-560 EKEKAEA
+560 
-567 KAEQEAAKEEAE
+567 
-579 KEKAE
+579 E
-584 AKAEQAAAKEEAE
+584 AKAEQAAAKEEAA
-597 KEKAEAKQAAAQQQA
+597 KEKAEAKAAAAEQQA

-647 EAAKAEAEKEKAEA
+647 EAAKEEAAKEKAEA

-680 AQAEQEKAEAK
+680 AAAEKEKAEAKAEQEAAQAEAKAEQEAAKAAAEKEKAEAK
-691 AEQEAAKAEAKAEQE
+691 AEQEAAKAEAK
-706 AAKAEAKAEQE
+706 
-717 AAKAEAEKEK
+717 
-727 AEAKAEQE
+727 
-735 AARAEAKQEQAAAR
+735 REQAAAR

-757 AARAEADA
+757 AAKAEAVA
-765 EREAAKR
+765 EREAAKQG
-772 DQADAQSRA
+772 QADAQARA

-790 EALQERQQARLD
+790 EALQEKQQARLD

-824 RDAVLQEADRQETA
+824 RDAALQEADRQEAA
-838 ARQEYE
+838 ARREYE
-844 REKAE
+844 QEKAE

-867 ARREYEREIAAGA
+867 ARREYEREIAAGT

-919 QAKADAQ
+919 RAKADAQ
-926 AEREEART
+926 ADREEART

-943 KAEYDRRMA
+943 KSEYDQRMRD
-952 GIQAEYDRITADD
+952 IQAEYDRINADQ

-979 PEPPDLSAYNGGGS
+979 PEPPDLSASNGGGS

-1016 SALGRPQGGD
+1016 SALGRPQGSD

-1032 ADGTGTGAGSPG
+1032 ADGTGTGSGSPG

-1052 AGGEAGGNS
+1052 AGSEAGGNS

-1070 PGVGRSGRTAAAQTV
+1070 PTVGRSGRTAAARTV
-1085 GDEEHRVVPR
+1085 EDEEHRVVPR
-1095 STQTSSSTPFMPP
+1095 TTQTSSSTPFMPP

-1113 GAGER
+1113 GAGDR

>member
-1 MANPEDNNDDYWK
+1 MASPKDNNDDYWK

-23 VLPERKTLF
+23 ILPERKTLF

-80 AGNGTDVSEGSYLY
+80 AGNDTSVSEGSYLY
-94 RYRVY
+94 QYRVY
-99 ITFLATPAAAPPS
+99 ITFLATPASAPPS

-144 SALVQYI
+144 TSLVQYI

-164 PYSTHGFENRGIKVG
+164 PYSTHGFENRGVEVTDG
-179 DATYVDLLT
+179 TYVDLLT

-196 DRVVKFFEDSA
+196 DRVVKFFQDSA
-207 VTIGKWDTENIGEG
+207 DTIGKWDTENIGEG

-244 EGYADQLDGKGTDG
+244 EGYADQIDGKGTGG
-258 STVTID
+258 SAVTID

-278 AQAVVLEQAQNLR
+278 AQGVILEQAQNLR
-291 DAWVA
+291 NAWVA

-306 LYDMLQDAR
+306 LYDMLQEAR
-315 FRLIDNQFDNTD
+315 FNLIDNQIATTD
-327 FETVSSGSGPYTT
+327 FETVSSGSGAYTT
-340 WHNYVVSTA
+340 WHNYVVSTTD
-349 NFRNE
+349 FRNE
-354 IVVGEKSYG
+354 IVIDGKSYG

-385 VQDWLS
+385 VQDWLG

-412 DTSITDKD
+412 DTSITDRD
-420 DRPLSEISAK
+420 GRSLSDISAK

-436 KKKAEAEAAAAK
+436 KKKAEAEAAAAKAQAEKEKAEAKAEAEKEKAEAKAERDREK

-474 KEKAEAEKEKAEAKA
+474 REKAAAEQEKAEAKAAAEQEKAEAKAEQEKEKAEAKA
-489 EAEKEKAEAK
+489 QQEAARAE
-499 AERDKEKAEAEKE
+499 
-512 KAEAKAAAE
+512 AE

-531 EKEKAEAKAEQ
+531 EKEKAEAKAQQ
-542 EAAKAAA
+542 EAARAAA
-549 EKEKAEAKAEQ
+549 EQ
-560 EKEKAEA
+560 EKAEA
-567 KAEQEAAKEEAE
+567 KAEQEAAKEEA
-579 KEKAE
+579 A
-584 AKAEQAAAKEEAE
+584 
-597 KEKAEAKQAAAQQQA
+597 KEKAEAKQAAAEQQA

-647 EAAKAEAEKEKAEA
+647 EAAKEEAAKEKAEA

-680 AQAEQEKAEAK
+680 AQAEKEKAEAK

-706 AAKAEAKAEQE
+706 AAKEA
-717 AAKAEAEKEK
+717 AEKEK

-757 AARAEADA
+757 AAKAEADA
-765 EREAAKR
+765 EREAARR

-824 RDAVLQEADRQETA
+824 RDAALQEADRQEAA

-867 ARREYEREIAAGA
+867 ARREYEREIAAGT
-880 DEEEAREEYDR
+880 DEKEAREEYDR

-898 AEREALE
+898 AEREALD
-905 RADAAEAEARSEYD
+905 RADAAEDEARREYD
-919 QAKADAQ
+919 RAKADAQ

-943 KAEYDRRMA
+943 KAEYDQRMR
-952 GIQAEYDRITADD
+952 GIQAEYDRINAGD
-965 KDIDELIRQRIADL
+965 KDIDELIRQRVADL

-1070 PGVGRSGRTAAAQTV
+1070 PTVGRSGRTAAAQTV

-1113 GAGER
+1113 GAGDR

>member
-37 NDDIPMIHVRVEDE
+37 NDGIPMIHVRVEDE

-80 AGNGTDVSEGSYLY
+80 AGNDTSVSEGSYLY

-179 DATYVDLLT
+179 DGTYVDLLT

-207 VTIGKWDTENIGEG
+207 VTIGTWDTENIGEG

-227 TSAAIFKELI
+227 TSAAVFKALI

-244 EGYADQLDGKGTDG
+244 EGYADQIDGKGSEG
-258 STVTID
+258 SAVTID
-264 TVTVTSEPARALAA
+264 TVTVSSEPARALAA
-278 AQAVVLEQAQNLR
+278 AQSVVLEQAQNLR

-315 FRLIDNQFDNTD
+315 FNLIENQFEKTD
-327 FETVSSGSGPYTT
+327 FDTVSSGSGPYTT

-349 NFRNE
+349 GFRNE
-354 IVVGEKSYG
+354 IVIGEKSYG
-363 KPSDMTTWKA
+363 RPSDMTTWKA
-373 IADEAVRRWEQS
+373 IAEEAVRRWEQS

-391 TKGAEAIVAINK
+391 TKGAEAIVAVNK

-412 DTSITDKD
+412 DTSITDRD
-420 DRPLSEISAK
+420 DRPLSEIAAK
-430 EEAAAE
+430 EEATAE

-448 AAAEKEKAEAK
+448 AQAEKEKAEAK
-459 AEAEKEKAEAKAERD
+459 AA
-474 KEKAEAEKEKAEAKA
+474 
-489 EAEKEKAEAK
+489 AEKEKAEAK

-521 KEKAEAKAEQ
+521 KEKAEAKAAAEKEKAEAKAERDKEKAEAEKEKAEAKAEQ
-531 EKEKAEAKAEQ
+531 EAAKEEARREQEAAKAQAEKEKAEAKAEQ

-560 EKEKAEA
+560 E
-567 KAEQEAAKEEAE
+567 AA
-579 KEKAE
+579 
-584 AKAEQAAAKEEAE
+584 
-597 KEKAEAKQAAAQQQA
+597 
-612 FVLAQNQKAQDEA
+612 
-625 KKERERAAAQAEADR
+625 R
-640 AEAKAEQ
+640 AEAKAD
-647 EAAKAEAEKEKAEA
+647 
-661 KAEQEA
+661 
-667 EKAEAKR
+667 
-674 EQEAAK
+674 
-680 AQAEQEKAEAK
+680 
-691 AEQEAAKAEAKAEQE
+691 QEAAKAEAKAEQE
-706 AAKAEAKAEQE
+706 AA
-717 AAKAEAEKEK
+717 
-727 AEAKAEQE
+727 
-735 AARAEAKQEQAAAR
+735 RAEAV
-749 AEAEREQE
+749 
-757 AARAEADA
+757 A
-765 EREAAKR
+765 EREAAKQ
-772 DQADAQSRA
+772 DQADARARA

-816 QKAEARAE
+816 QKAEARAD
-824 RDAVLQEADRQETA
+824 RDAALQEADRQEAA

-867 ARREYEREIAAGA
+867 ARREYEREIAAGT
-880 DEEEAREEYDR
+880 DEKEAREEYDR
-891 RIAEIDA
+891 RIEEIDA

-919 QAKADAQ
+919 RAKADAQ

-943 KAEYDRRMA
+943 KSAYDQRMRD
-952 GIQAEYDRITADD
+952 IQAEYDRINAGD

-979 PEPPDLSAYNGGGS
+979 PEPPDLSAHGGGS

-1010 NQDDLA
+1010 NQDDLS
-1016 SALGRPQGGD
+1016 SALGRPQGSGV
-1026 ALAGAS
+1026 LAGAS
-1032 ADGTGTGAGSPG
+1032 ADGTGTGPGSPG

-1052 AGGEAGGNS
+1052 AGGDAGGNS

-1070 PGVGRSGRTAAAQTV
+1070 PAVGRSGRTTAAQTV

-1095 STQTSSSTPFMPP
+1095 STQTSSSMPFMPP

>member
-37 NDDIPMIHVRVEDE
+37 NDGIPMIHVRVEDE

-80 AGNGTDVSEGSYLY
+80 AGNDTSVSEGSYLY

-179 DATYVDLLT
+179 DGTYVDLLT

-207 VTIGKWDTENIGEG
+207 VTIGTWDTENIGEG

-227 TSAAIFKELI
+227 TSAAVFKALI

-244 EGYADQLDGKGTDG
+244 EGYADQIDGKGTEG
-258 STVTID
+258 SAVTID
-264 TVTVTSEPARALAA
+264 TVTVSSEPARALAA
-278 AQAVVLEQAQNLR
+278 AQSVVLEQAQNLR

-315 FRLIDNQFDNTD
+315 FNLIDNQFANTD

-349 NFRNE
+349 GFRNE
-354 IVVGEKSYG
+354 IVIGEKSYG
-363 KPSDMTTWKA
+363 RPSDMTTWKA
-373 IADEAVRRWEQS
+373 IAEEAVRRWEQS

-391 TKGAEAIVAINK
+391 TKGAEAIVAVNK

-420 DRPLSEISAK
+420 DRPLSEIAAK
-430 EEAAAE
+430 EEATAE

-448 AAAEKEKAEAK
+448 AA
-459 AEAEKEKAEAKAERD
+459 AEKEKAEAKAERD

-489 EAEKEKAEAK
+489 AAEKEKAEAKAAAEKEKAEAK

-531 EKEKAEAKAEQ
+531 DKEKAEAKAEQ
-542 EAAKAAA
+542 A
-549 EKEKAEAKAEQ
+549 
-560 EKEKAEA
+560 
-567 KAEQEAAKEEAE
+567 AAKEAAE

-584 AKAEQAAAKEEAE
+584 AKAEQAAAKEEAA
-597 KEKAEAKQAAAQQQA
+597 KEKAEAKAAAAEQQA

-647 EAAKAEAEKEKAEA
+647 EAAKEEAAREQAEAKAEQEAAKEEARREQEAAKAQAEKEKAEA

-667 EKAEAKR
+667 
-674 EQEAAK
+674 AK
-680 AQAEQEKAEAK
+680 AA
-691 AEQEAAKAEAKAEQE
+691 
-706 AAKAEAKAEQE
+706 
-717 AAKAEAEKEK
+717 AEKEK

-735 AARAEAKQEQAAAR
+735 AARAEAKADQEAAK
-749 AEAEREQE
+749 AEAKAEQE
-757 AARAEADA
+757 AARAEAVA
-765 EREAAKR
+765 EREAAKQ
-772 DQADAQSRA
+772 DQADARARA

-816 QKAEARAE
+816 QKAEARAD
-824 RDAVLQEADRQETA
+824 RDAALQEADRQEAA

-844 REKAE
+844 REKTE

-858 QDAEQERAE
+858 QDAERERAE
-867 ARREYEREIAAGA
+867 ARREYEREIAAGT
-880 DEEEAREEYDR
+880 DEKEAREEYDR
-891 RIAEIDA
+891 RIEEIDA

-919 QAKADAQ
+919 RAKADAQ

-943 KAEYDRRMA
+943 KSAYDQRMRD
-952 GIQAEYDRITADD
+952 IQAEYDRINADQ

-979 PEPPDLSAYNGGGS
+979 PEPPDLSAHGGGS

-999 AYSSVFDDNLY
+999 TYSSVFDDNLY

-1016 SALGRPQGGD
+1016 SALGRPQGSD

-1032 ADGTGTGAGSPG
+1032 GDGTGTGAGSPG

-1052 AGGEAGGNS
+1052 AGGDAGGNS

-1070 PGVGRSGRTAAAQTV
+1070 PTVGRSGRTTAAQTV
-1085 GDEEHRVVPR
+1085 DDEEHRVVPR
-1095 STQTSSSTPFMPP
+1095 STQTSSSMPFMPP